1 MFLRNKKESGEAFSY
16 DMKKRVFLSRD
27 INPCRGILS
36 SGTKPARL
44 TYLVVIS
51 VTVAGIVLAVILAAV
66 LAVVLIAVLTSLCV
80 FHVIIVISRH
90 IHYLLDVKVCFL
102 LQG

>member
-66 LAVVLIAVLTSLCV
+66 LAVVLAVVLRTVLAAVVVHIVVAV
-80 FHVIIVISRH
+80 FA
-90 IHYLLDVKVCFL
+90 
-102 LQG
+102 

>member
-1 MFLRNKKESGEAFSY
+1 MIIGRLCQS
-16 DMKKRVFLSRD
+16 
-27 INPCRGILS
+27 CRL
-36 SGTKPARL
+36 AVAVL
-44 TYLVVIS
+44 AAVLVVVS
-51 VTVAGIVLAVILAAV
+51 AAVLAAV